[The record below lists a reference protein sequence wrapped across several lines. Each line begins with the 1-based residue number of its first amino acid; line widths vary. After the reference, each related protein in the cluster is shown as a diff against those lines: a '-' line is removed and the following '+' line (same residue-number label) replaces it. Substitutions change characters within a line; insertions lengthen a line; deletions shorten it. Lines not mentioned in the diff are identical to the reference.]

1 MTQPIGGVKEYR
13 DGCGAF
19 WHCYRM
25 ARWTWLVV
33 PLLLGVLAAG
43 CTTSPA
49 TPAVINGWRS
59 VPQPSFG
66 ARVLAIVPYGDGV
79 LVLGSVPGPDGRAPG
94 AWTTKDGTSW
104 RPVPLR
110 PHTAY
115 AFTAELASVGAAGG
129 RIMALGQA
137 FGGAHSNPRPT
148 VWSGDT
154 AGLVEHEQPFEM
166 FGGPHAI
173 GVNDAAAR
181 SGIPG
186 RGGGNYTALLV
197 GQWDGA
203 SGRYGAAAWT
213 SPDGTTW
220 HRNADDPALASAVG
234 EQTSALGAAAGP
246 FGFLIAGDTLH
257 GADLAPLAWTSPD
270 GVAWHRIT
278 VPTDTVTTQ
287 AGGTTANR
295 AACDDHGCVI
305 AGIALGVQWQA
316 MCWPVD
322 TASSAITVG
331 TGTLG
336 PSGSQMQV
344 SQALL
349 DGDRALVALRVNNRA
364 RLTSTGRD
372 CTGWRDMPLPVGAD
386 EVRVGALAGSL
397 LLATTD
403 QASSQLW
410 LRQV

>member
-1 MTQPIGGVKEYR
+1 
-13 DGCGAF
+13 
-19 WHCYRM
+19 
-25 ARWTWLVV
+25 
-33 PLLLGVLAAG
+33 
-43 CTTSPA
+43 
-49 TPAVINGWRS
+49 
-59 VPQPSFG
+59 
-66 ARVLAIVPYGDGV
+66 
-79 LVLGSVPGPDGRAPG
+79 
-94 AWTTKDGTSW
+94 
-104 RPVPLR
+104 
-110 PHTAY
+110 
-115 AFTAELASVGAAGG
+115 
-129 RIMALGQA
+129 
-137 FGGAHSNPRPT
+137 
-148 VWSGDT
+148 
-154 AGLVEHEQPFEM
+154 
-166 FGGPHAI
+166 
-173 GVNDAAAR
+173 
-181 SGIPG
+181 
-186 RGGGNYTALLV
+186 
-197 GQWDGA
+197 
-203 SGRYGAAAWT
+203 
-213 SPDGTTW
+213 
-220 HRNADDPALASAVG
+220 
-234 EQTSALGAAAGP
+234 
-246 FGFLIAGDTLH
+246 
-257 GADLAPLAWTSPD
+257 
-270 GVAWHRIT
+270 
-278 VPTDTVTTQ
+278 VTTQ